1 MTTKTALSPDMLPAG
16 KGAFLTFLSRLYRE
30 KKLGAIGLIIV
41 VVFFLAGI
49 FADFLAPYGI
59 MEFDM
64 ANRMKG
70 PMAGHW
76 LGTDH
81 FGRDLFSRVIY
92 GARISMVVGLSASGI
107 LILIATSVGLLSGYL
122 GGLFDM
128 IMQRFVDAWLSLP
141 GLFVILTIM
150 TSLGPGMLQ
159 TIVVLGAFW
168 GIGNIRTVRG
178 VVLSARENTYVE
190 AARAV
195 GCPTWRILLKH
206 ILPQI
211 WAPLIVVY
219 TVALGGIIIGEAVI
233 SYLGFGIPPP
243 QPSWGG
249 MLSLEGQKYMLQQPG
264 LAFWPGLALAIVIYG
279 INMLG
284 DAMRDLLDPRLRGNV
299 GRFGLPKKPK
309 KK

>member
-1 MTTKTALSPDMLPAG
+1 
-16 KGAFLTFLSRLYRE
+16 
-30 KKLGAIGLIIV
+30 
-41 VVFFLAGI
+41 
-49 FADFLAPYGI
+49 
-59 MEFDM
+59 
-64 ANRMKG
+64 
-70 PMAGHW
+70 
-76 LGTDH
+76 
-81 FGRDLFSRVIY
+81 
-92 GARISMVVGLSASGI
+92 MVVGLSACGI
-107 LILIATSVGLLSGYL
+107 LILIATSLGLLSGYL
-122 GGLFDM
+122 EGLFDM
-128 IMQRFVDAWLSLP
+128 IVQRFVDAWLTLP

-150 TSLGPGMLQ
+150 TNLGPGMLQ

-211 WAPLIVVY
+211 WAPLIVVN

-249 MLSLEGQKYMLQQPG
+249 LFAMESFICEPRDWLGAKQFIGPLDSASLI
-264 LAFWPGLALAIVIYG
+264 FS
-279 INMLG
+279 
-284 DAMRDLLDPRLRGNV
+284 
-299 GRFGLPKKPK
+299 
-309 KK
+309 

>member
-1 MTTKTALSPDMLPAG
+1 MTTKIASPVVSVPVRRI
-16 KGAFLTFLSRLYRE
+16 AFLTFLARLFRE

-49 FADFLAPYGI
+49 FADVLAPYGI
-59 MEFDM
+59 MEFSM

-81 FGRDLFSRVIY
+81 FGRDLFSRIIY
-92 GARISMVVGLSASGI
+92 GARISMVVGLSACGI
-107 LILIATSVGLLSGYL
+107 LIVVATSLGLLSGYL
-122 GGLFDM
+122 GGLVDI

-141 GLFVILTIM
+141 GLFIILTVM
-150 TSLGPGMLQ
+150 TILGPGMLQ

-168 GIGNIRTVRG
+168 GFGNIRTVRG
-178 VVLSARENTYVE
+178 VVLSAKGNTYVE

-195 GCPTWRILLKH
+195 GCPTWRILLTH

-249 MLSLEGQKYMLQQPG
+249 MLSLEGQKYMLEQPG

-284 DAMRDLLDPRLRGNV
+284 DAMRDLLDPRLRG
-299 GRFGLPKKPK
+299 KS
-309 KK
+309 

>member
-1 MTTKTALSPDMLPAG
+1 MTTKIASSAVSVPVRRI
-16 KGAFLTFLSRLYRE
+16 AFLTFLSRLFRE

-49 FADFLAPYGI
+49 FADVLAPYGI
-59 MEFDM
+59 MEFSM

-81 FGRDLFSRVIY
+81 FGRDLFSRIIY
-92 GARISMVVGLSASGI
+92 GARVSMVVGLAACGI
-107 LILIATSVGLLSGYL
+107 LIVVATSLGLLSGYL
-122 GGLFDM
+122 GGLFDI

-141 GLFVILTIM
+141 GLFIILTVM
-150 TSLGPGMLQ
+150 TILGPGMLQ
-159 TIVVLGAFW
+159 TIAVLGAFW

-178 VVLSARENTYVE
+178 VVLSAKRNTYVE

-195 GCPTWRILLKH
+195 GCPTWRILVRH

-249 MLSLEGQKYMLQQPG
+249 MLSLEGQKYMLEQPG

-284 DAMRDLLDPRLRGNV
+284 DAMRDLLDPRLRG
-299 GRFGLPKKPK
+299 KS
-309 KK
+309 

>member
-1 MTTKTALSPDMLPAG
+1 MTTKIASSVVSVPVRRI
-16 KGAFLTFLSRLYRE
+16 AFRTFFTRLFRE

-41 VVFFLAGI
+41 VVFLLAGI

-59 MEFDM
+59 MEFSM

-81 FGRDLFSRVIY
+81 FGRDLFSRIIY
-92 GARISMVVGLSASGI
+92 GARISMVVGLSACGI
-107 LILIATSVGLLSGYL
+107 LILIATSLGLLSGYL
-122 GGLFDM
+122 GGLVDVV
-128 IMQRFVDAWLSLP
+128 MQRFVDAWLSLP
-141 GLFVILTIM
+141 GLFIILTVM
-150 TSLGPGMLQ
+150 TILGPGMLQ
-159 TIVVLGAFW
+159 TIAVLGAFW

-178 VVLSARENTYVE
+178 VVLSAKGNTYVE

-195 GCPTWRILLKH
+195 GCATWQILLRH

-249 MLSLEGQKYMLQQPG
+249 MLSLEGQKYMLEQPG

-284 DAMRDLLDPRLRGNV
+284 DAMRDLLDPRLRG
-299 GRFGLPKKPK
+299 KS
-309 KK
+309 